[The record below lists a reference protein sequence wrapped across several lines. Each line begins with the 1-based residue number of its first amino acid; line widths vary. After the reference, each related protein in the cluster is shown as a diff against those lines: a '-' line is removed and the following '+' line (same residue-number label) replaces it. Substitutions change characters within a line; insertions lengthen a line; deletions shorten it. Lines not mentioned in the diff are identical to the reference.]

1 MTTPEV
7 SSNVQKDEVR
17 AMLQQ
22 ARKDQLQRL
31 LFDIRALG
39 ATHSVEG
46 TA

>member
-7 SSNVQKDEVR
+7 SSNAQKDEVR

-31 LFDIRALG
+31 LFDIRASG

>member
-1 MTTPEV
+1 MTMSEV
-7 SSNVQKDEVR
+7 SSNAQKDEGR
-17 AMLQQ
+17 TMLQR

-31 LFDIRALG
+31 LFDIRASG

>member
-7 SSNVQKDEVR
+7 SSKTQKEEVR

-22 ARKDQLQRL
+22 ARKDQILRL
-31 LFDIRALG
+31 LFDIRASG